1 MQDRLNS
8 DLDARD
14 FDLVADS
21 FARHELQTDHD
32 FAADNDAGNL
42 GVQFVHFDEAENKT
56 ETVTVPLSNYF
67 ANYAS
72 SSEEFINTRMAVGG
86 KGL

>member
-1 MQDRLNS
+1 MQDRLDR
-8 DLDARD
+8 DLDART
-14 FDLVADS
+14 FDVVADS
-21 FARHELQTDHD
+21 FASHELQADQD
-32 FAADNDAGNL
+32 FAAENNTGNL
-42 GVQFVHFDEAENKT
+42 GVQFVHFDEHENTT

>member
-1 MQDRLNS
+1 MQDRFDS
-8 DLDARD
+8 DLDARA
-14 FDLVADS
+14 FDAVADH
-21 FARHELQTDHD
+21 FANHELQ
-32 FAADNDAGNL
+32 ADQEFTAETNTGNL
-42 GVQFVHFDEAENKT
+42 GVQFVHYDEAENTT

-86 KGL
+86 KGV

>member
-1 MQDRLNS
+1 MQDRLDS
-8 DLDARD
+8 DLDAHA
-14 FDLVADS
+14 FDVVADS
-21 FARHELQTDHD
+21 FAGHELQADQD
-32 FAADNDAGNL
+32 FAADSDAGNL
-42 GVQFVHFDEAENKT
+42 GVQFVHFDESENTT

-86 KGL
+86 KGF